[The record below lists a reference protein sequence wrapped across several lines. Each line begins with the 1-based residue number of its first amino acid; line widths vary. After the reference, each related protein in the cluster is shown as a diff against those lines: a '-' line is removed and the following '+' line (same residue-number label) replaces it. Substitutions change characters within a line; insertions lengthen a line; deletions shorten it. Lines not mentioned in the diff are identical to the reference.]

1 MAYDNPDRRTY
12 TFGNFDFGAAAN
24 ETFSIQGPKGK
35 AGRLIDYGVQ
45 GVIEVFAGGT
55 STPIVA
61 VGTPS
66 DADAYGDE
74 FDLGALADN
83 SGKSVRTTYP
93 TAYPTGTTITTYIL
107 NQGKIPADQE
117 VVLTCTGATG
127 AGITGQAV
135 PFVTIDW
142 DW

>member
-1 MAYDNPDRRTY
+1 MAYNNPNRVTY
-12 TFGNFDFGAAAN
+12 QFGNFDFGAGAN

-45 GVIEVFAGGT
+45 GVIEAFAGST
-55 STPIVA
+55 STPVVA

-74 FDLGALADN
+74 FDMGALADN
-83 SGKSVRTTYP
+83 NGKSVRSTYP
-93 TAYPTGTTITTYIL
+93 NAYPFGTTIGTYIL
-107 NQGKIPADQE
+107 SQGKIPADQE
-117 VVLTCTGATG
+117 VVLTCTGAVGTP
-127 AGITGQAV
+127 TGQAV

-142 DW
+142 DD